1 MCATTAPPRRPRKL
15 ARERGLEARA
25 AQRSVPGPERAHAAV
40 VGEHARDG
48 AVGEHDDLVDECGE
62 RADLGHGRRERR
74 MARIDLL
81 RDEDE
86 LRSLEEVEVAEREV
100 PGVGSLVDAG
110 AVVERLADEAELLVR
125 RREACPRERAPLRA

>member
-1 MCATTAPPRRPRKL
+1 MREPEDERDAQRAHERGGEDGVDRAHVRDDGSSPQARKL

-25 AQRSVPGPERAHAAV
+25 AQRSVAGAKRADAAV

-48 AVGEHDDLVDECGE
+48 AVGEHDDLVDETGE
-62 RADLGHGRRERR
+62 RADLRHGRRERG

-86 LRSLEEVEVAEREV
+86 LAH
-100 PGVGSLVDAG
+100 
-110 AVVERLADEAELLVR
+110 
-125 RREACPRERAPLRA
+125 